1 MGLLK
6 LVARHNGAAQAGCQT
21 KSGSSSWLL
30 DIIELLEPV
39 IGHNWLLLPLN
50 TRFVMNL
57 VLIACVIAGALLVG
71 VS

>member
-21 KSGSSSWLL
+21 KSGCSSWLL

-39 IGHNWLLLPLN
+39 IGHNWLL
-50 TRFVMNL
+50 FM
-57 VLIACVIAGALLVG
+57 AHALL
-71 VS
+71 